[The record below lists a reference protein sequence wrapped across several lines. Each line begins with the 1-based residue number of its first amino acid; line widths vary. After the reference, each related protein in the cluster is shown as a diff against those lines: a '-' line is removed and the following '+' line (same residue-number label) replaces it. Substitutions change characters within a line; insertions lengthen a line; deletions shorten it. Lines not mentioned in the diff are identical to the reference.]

1 MPSADYRT
9 AAIVGLG
16 YVGLPLA
23 LLFAR
28 RGFSVTGIDIDPHKV
43 AMLMEDKRSY
53 LSELS
58 DAVIEE
64 AIGSG
69 RFQATTDFGQIRL
82 ADAVI
87 ICVPTPL
94 TPDHLPDLTLLTQAV
109 ANIEPY
115 LRLGHL
121 VVLESSTYPGTT
133 EEVMVPLL
141 AAKGLRVG
149 KEVFIGYSPERVDPG
164 RDVTLE
170 SIPKVVSGVTPACLA
185 RIEQVYGQVFAKLVP
200 VSNPRTAEM
209 VKLVEN
215 TQRLVNISLV
225 NELRDVCRRFQVDI
239 WEVVDAAATKPY
251 GFMPY
256 YPGPGIG
263 GHCIPVDP
271 LYLKWKSNR
280 LGMSTT
286 MIDAADEI
294 NRMTPSR
301 IVSLLS
307 SFLGSG
313 ALASLRILVLG
324 VTYKKDVNDV
334 RESPALEIIG
344 ELRKG
349 GATVGFCDPL
359 VGELQVDG
367 TVMTALPLTEDTL
380 RAQDCVLILV
390 DHSSVDYAFVVS
402 HAPLVI
408 DTRNATKDVSER
420 DRVIVL

>member
-23 LLFAR
+23 ILFAR

-43 AMLMEDKRSY
+43 ALLMEEKHSY

-94 TPDHLPDLTLLTQAV
+94 TPDHLPDLTHLTQAV

-149 KEVFIGYSPERVDPG
+149 KELFIGYSPERVDPG

-170 SIPKVVSGVTPACLA
+170 SIPKVVSGVTPACLE
-185 RIEQVYGQVFAKLVP
+185 RIEQVYGRVFAKLVP

-225 NELRDVCRRFQVDI
+225 NELRDICRRFQVDI

-301 IVSLLS
+301 TVSLLS

-313 ALASLRILVLG
+313 AIASLRILVLG

-380 RAQDCVLILV
+380 GAQDCVLILV

-420 DRVIVL
+420 DRVVVL